1 MNQQSFR
8 ILYVF
13 KSKDPGPEIDL
24 PPVFRAALETIGQ
37 LEILSDAGMAEEALC
52 TAIRESDFYL
62 VCRHSA
68 KVPES
73 IAKDPGSLRL
83 IVSVVGSL
91 QPYVPRSVVAS
102 SVPVCNWGDAAA
114 EGIAAGT
121 LTLLLAV
128 LSDLHHHIM
137 TRRRGEWRI
146 DPRHHGGS
154 LWGERVGLYGFGLI
168 ARKFR
173 ELLVPFRCEVLVYD
187 PYAPDL
193 PSDVVRAGSLDE
205 LFSRCRIISIHAGLT
220 AETRGSVT
228 GRLLALLCDGA
239 VVINTARGAI
249 IDQQALFAEL
259 ASGRLRAGL
268 DVLDDPD
275 SLPTDHPARFWENL
289 ILTGHQ
295 IHLGW
300 PLHGRDPERLSLA
313 QQYALENIQALLQGR
328 PLRWRITPTQFD
340 LMT

>member
-1 MNQQSFR
+1 MTQQPPR

-13 KSKDPGPEIDL
+13 NASVSGPELDL
-24 PPVFRAALETIGQ
+24 PPVFRAELERIGR
-37 LEILSDAGMAEEALC
+37 LEIRCGAAMDEAALSA
-52 TAIRESDFYL
+52 AIRESEFYL

-68 KVPES
+68 KIPEA
-73 IAKDPGSLRL
+73 IAADPGRLRL

-102 SVPVCNWGDAAA
+102 SVQVCNWGDAPADDV
-114 EGIAAGT
+114 AAGT

-137 TRRRGEWRI
+137 TRRRGEWQI
-146 DPRHHGGS
+146 DAQRHGGS
-154 LWGERVGLYGFGLI
+154 LFGERVGLYGMGLI
-168 ARKFR
+168 GRRFR
-173 ELLVPFRCEVLVYD
+173 ELLAPFRCEVLVYD
-187 PYAPDL
+187 PYAVEL
-193 PSDVVRAGSLDE
+193 PPDVVRAASLEE

-228 GRLLALLCDGA
+228 GELLARLSDDA
-239 VVINTARGAI
+239 VVINTGRGAI
-249 IDQQALFAEL
+249 IDQEALFSEL

-275 SLPTDHPARFWENL
+275 SLPPDHPALRWENL

-295 IHLGW
+295 IHIGW
-300 PLHGRDPERLSLA
+300 PLHGRVPERLSRA
-313 QQYALENIQALLQGR
+313 EQYGVENMRSFLEGR
-328 PLRWRITPTQFD
+328 ELRWRITPTQFD
-340 LMT
+340 RMT